1 MKIIAENIGKK
12 YNKEWIFRNLS
23 LTLNSNQSIAIIGA
37 NGAGKSTFLQLL
49 AGVTPPSEGKI
60 SHRNDK
66 FILPSDSYYNHIS
79 YAAPYL
85 ELIEE
90 MTIRELA
97 TFHKNF
103 KPFSENSS
111 TEEFI
116 KKIALEH
123 AADKEIRQLS
133 SGMKQ
138 RVKLGLA
145 LFSDTPILMLD
156 EPTTNLDNKGI
167 DWYLKEINE
176 QLNKRIIIISSN
188 QKHEYDFC
196 EETLL
201 IHKN

>member
-1 MKIIAENIGKK
+1 VKIVAEKIGKK
-12 YNKEWIFRNLS
+12 YNREWIFRNLS
-23 LTLNSNQSIAIIGA
+23 LVLHHNQSIAITGA

-49 AGVTPPSEGKI
+49 AGTTPASEGAITYK
-60 SHRNDK
+60 NDK
-66 FILPSDSYYNHIS
+66 LKFPPEEYYKYIS

-103 KPFSENSS
+103 KPFSENIS
-111 TEEFI
+111 TEEFL
-116 KKIALEH
+116 KKIVLEH

-145 LFSDTPILMLD
+145 LFSSTPILMLD

-167 DWYLKEINE
+167 DWYLSEINQ

-188 QKHEYDFC
+188 QKHEYEFC
-196 EETLL
+196 EETLV
-201 IHKN
+201 ISI